1 MTNAAAAARGT
12 LFTLVLRIFS
22 FLSSQIT
29 FRLVDVASLG
39 KASIELELIS
49 STILFFSRE
58 GFRLALTKQE
68 YATPQLW
75 NTAWCTVIA
84 HSILAF
90 LGATWL
96 LYSYSSNNNNN
107 DPNNDDN
114 DNYIDTDYQIAG
126 LLYCTAAWIE
136 GWAEPRV
143 LWCLRT
149 LNIST
154 KASAEGIGTLIKTLS
169 TVTCLLAYPTY
180 PVTAFGIGQLS
191 YALGLNLFLFRA
203 TPNVPYPSF
212 KDGLDYP
219 TLKLTGIFTLQ
230 GILKHL
236 LTEGDRIV
244 LSTLANHYHQGI
256 YAIAS
261 AYGGMAARLL
271 LQPLEENARLL
282 WTRPQ
287 KNLRQSYTCVV
298 KAVLYVGAVFTFLA
312 VNYTSV
318 LLTIVGQPREAAGVL
333 SAFCVYTGVLA
344 WNGMT
349 EALVYAITTTGTDI
363 GKLSAAHTMVGAV
376 FGGLAPVLVARYS
389 TVGLVTANGVCM
401 CLRIGYSIQ
410 FAAHH
415 LSVGTEKVGSMT
427 LVRDMVPHPI
437 VLASFVTSYGATR
450 FSLGRLQTYESTLV
464 DGTISLRNTDWL
476 LHASQHI
483 LVGIISLMVIMVVA
497 MTREGNFRKQLR
509 DLVKDRTD

>member
-68 YATPQLW
+68 LDTPQLW
-75 NTAWCTVIA
+75 NNAWCTVIA

-96 LYSYSSNNNNN
+96 LLYSYSSK
-107 DPNNDDN
+107 NNDDDDN
-114 DNYIDTDYQIAG
+114 DDDDDDDADYQIAG
-126 LLYCTAAWIE
+126 LLYCTAAWME

-143 LWCLRT
+143 LYCLRT
-149 LNIST
+149 LNIAT
-154 KASAEGIGTLIKTLS
+154 KASAEGIGTFVKTLA
-169 TVTCLLAYPTY
+169 TITCLLTHPTY
-180 PVTAFGIGQLS
+180 PVTAFGVGQLS
-191 YALGLNLFLFRA
+191 YAIGVNIYLYRA
-203 TPNVPYPSF
+203 TPNLPYPSI
-212 KDGLDYP
+212 KDGLDYN

-261 AYGGMAARLL
+261 AYGGMAARLF

-287 KNLRQSYTCVV
+287 KNLQHSYTLVV

-318 LLTIVGQPREAAGVL
+318 LLTIVGQPREAASVL

-349 EALVYAITTTGTDI
+349 EALVYATSTTGTDI

-389 TVGLVTANGVCM
+389 TVGLVAANAVCM
-401 CLRIGYSIQ
+401 CMRIGYSIR

-415 LSVGTEKVGSMT
+415 FSVGTKTVGFMT

-437 VLASFVTSYGATR
+437 VLASFVTSYGVTR
-450 FSLGRLQTYESTLV
+450 FSLERLRTYESTLV
-464 DGTISLRNTDWL
+464 DETISLRNIDWL
-476 LHASQHI
+476 LHASQHV
-483 LVGIISLMVIMVVA
+483 LVGIISLMVVVA
-497 MTREGNFRKQLR
+497 VTMSREGNFRKQLR
-509 DLVKDRTD
+509 NLVKDRTD